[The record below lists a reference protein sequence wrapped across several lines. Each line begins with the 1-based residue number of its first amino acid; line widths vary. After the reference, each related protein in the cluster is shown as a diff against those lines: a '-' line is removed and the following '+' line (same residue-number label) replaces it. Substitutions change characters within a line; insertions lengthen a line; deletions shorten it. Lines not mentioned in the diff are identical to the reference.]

1 MAYDESLA
9 ERVRDVLEGL
19 DIEEKKMFGGL
30 AFMLSGNMSVGI
42 AGDELMVRIDPDDQE
57 EVLARD
63 GVREFD
69 ITGRPMRGWI
79 LVAGSVLGADDT
91 LAEWVERGTDF
102 AGTLPPK

>member
-19 DIEEKKMFGGL
+19 DIEEKKMFGGV

-42 AGDELMVRIDPDDQE
+42 AGSELMVRIDPDDQE
-57 EVLARD
+57 EVLARE

-69 ITGRPMRGWI
+69 MTGRPMRGWI
-79 LVAGSVLGADDT
+79 LVAGSVLDADDA